1 MTPNVSLRPPQAHAP
16 ISMQQQHS
24 HADTYKLER
33 RFPLTGMTSQIQVE
47 SSNSGHP
54 DAGGTE
60 NLLTAQVVKKGVS
73 ASPYGVD
80 GLEERQEVFLGV
92 DVLLTVGREKDILPF
107 LKVEASQY
115 VACLD
120 ILQVVVKHLRHR

>member
-1 MTPNVSLRPPQAHAP
+1 
-16 ISMQQQHS
+16 
-24 HADTYKLER
+24 
-33 RFPLTGMTSQIQVE
+33 MTSQIQVE

-80 GLEERQEVFLGV
+80 GLEDSSRVSWSLVHVASRRNWSQLSEGWRQWQLQQQQV
-92 DVLLTVGREKDILPF
+92 DVFTCRK
-107 LKVEASQY
+107 
-115 VACLD
+115 
-120 ILQVVVKHLRHR
+120 